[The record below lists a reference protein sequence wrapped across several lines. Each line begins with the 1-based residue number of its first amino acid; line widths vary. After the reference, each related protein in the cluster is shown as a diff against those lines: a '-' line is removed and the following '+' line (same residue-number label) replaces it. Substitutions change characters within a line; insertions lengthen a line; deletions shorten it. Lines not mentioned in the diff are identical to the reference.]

1 MLGNSQRVNLF
12 IFLAITAF
20 LVKLPI
26 YGVHMWLPKAH
37 VEAPVGGSIVLAAV
51 LLKLGGLGLLILLP
65 LVYNYS
71 GFILLSAVG
80 LIGSIVVRLS
90 CLRVADL
97 KILIAYSSVAHIRYL
112 VFRLSLGYQQIL
124 MGGLLIIIMHGFT
137 SSGIFLLCY
146 YLYVVRKSRSLFLNK
161 GLLTLSVVI
170 RAI

>member
-1 MLGNSQRVNLF
+1 
-12 IFLAITAF
+12 
-20 LVKLPI
+20 
-26 YGVHMWLPKAH
+26 MWLPKAH
-37 VEAPVGGSIVLAAV
+37 VEAPMGGSIVLAAV